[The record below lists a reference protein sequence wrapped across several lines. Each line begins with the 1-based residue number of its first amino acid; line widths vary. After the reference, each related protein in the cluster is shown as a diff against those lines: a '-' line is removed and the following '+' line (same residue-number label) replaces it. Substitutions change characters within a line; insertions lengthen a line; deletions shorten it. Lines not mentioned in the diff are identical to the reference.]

1 MNEPTNHSVEKFLKE
16 FQVTNEKIEPLE
28 LCLCVLADGAH
39 RILPILP
46 SGKFLD
52 GENEVEA
59 VWFCKASSATR
70 LIGQLFSTR
79 ENQPTDHKTT
89 KEQYEKD

>member
-1 MNEPTNHSVEKFLKE
+1 MKELPNHDVEKFLKD
-16 FQVTNEKIEPLE
+16 FQTTNEKIEPLDR
-28 LCLCVLADGAH
+28 CLCVLGGGAH

-52 GENEVEA
+52 GEAEVEA

-70 LIGQLFSTR
+70 LIGQLFSAR

-89 KEQYEKD
+89 KE